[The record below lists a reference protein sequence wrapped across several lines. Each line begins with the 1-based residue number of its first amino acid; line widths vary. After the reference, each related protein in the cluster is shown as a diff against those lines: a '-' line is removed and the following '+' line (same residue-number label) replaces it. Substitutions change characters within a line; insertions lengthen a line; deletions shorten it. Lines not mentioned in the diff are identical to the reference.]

1 MRNRRPD
8 GLAPF
13 IQTVG
18 RTPPTNEVSALL
30 EVQIHPRR
38 MAGESPG
45 DRGTMKYYSYSESL
59 GSRYRK
65 PVRSRSPIVPRESVP
80 TTINMLDVLL
90 SIWIAEATL
99 EIEPGDALRSARRTA
114 RKRAADVERRAGWEQ
129 PELP

>member
-1 MRNRRPD
+1 
-8 GLAPF
+8 
-13 IQTVG
+13 
-18 RTPPTNEVSALL
+18 
-30 EVQIHPRR
+30 
-38 MAGESPG
+38 
-45 DRGTMKYYSYSESL
+45 MKYYSYSESL

-99 EIEPGDALRSARRTA
+99 EIEPRDALRSRRMA
-114 RKRAADVERRAGWEQ
+114 RKRAADFERRAGWEQ